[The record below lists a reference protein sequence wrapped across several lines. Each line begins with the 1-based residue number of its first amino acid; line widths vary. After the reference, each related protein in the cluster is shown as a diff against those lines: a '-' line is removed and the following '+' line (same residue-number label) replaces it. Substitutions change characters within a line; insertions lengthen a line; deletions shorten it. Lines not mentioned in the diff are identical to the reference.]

1 MKPLTHTEIGKLL
14 GMSRE
19 KVRRIEKEA
28 MRKLREA
35 CGSGHDGPMFIQES
49 CGVVERVERKGS
61 R

>member
-1 MKPLTHTEIGKLL
+1 MTHEQIGRLL

-35 CGSGHDGPMFIQES
+35 CGSDYDGPMFIQES